1 MASGESIATRHRRN
15 APQPKGMS
23 PAARKAF
30 WMRQLHQ
37 WHWISSALS
46 LAGMLLFAITGVT
59 LNHAGDI
66 EGSPRVETREAQ
78 LPGDLLTS
86 LPQRTGGAGASVKA
100 PLPAAVAAW
109 LDSRLGAHTGG
120 RDAEWSANEVYLS
133 LPRAGG
139 DAWLSIDRSNGNV
152 TYERTDR
159 GWVSYFNDLHKG
171 RNAGTVW
178 FWFIDLFALAC
189 LVFCG
194 TGLVIL
200 KLHAANRPS
209 TWPIAGLGLVLPI
222 VLMIL
227 FVHR

>member
-1 MASGESIATRHRRN
+1 MASDDSISTQPRRK
-15 APQPKGMS
+15 ASPSKGMS

-37 WHWISSALS
+37 WHWISSAMS
-46 LAGMLLFAITGVT
+46 LAGMLLFAVTGVT
-59 LNHAGDI
+59 LNHAADI
-66 EGSPRVETREAQ
+66 EGSPRVETRETQ
-78 LPGDLLTS
+78 LPGDVLAALTEGMAG
-86 LPQRTGGAGASVKA
+86 QGASVKA
-100 PLPAAVAAW
+100 PLPAVVAGW
-109 LDSRLGAHTGG
+109 LDDSLGARTGR
-120 RDAEWSANEVYLS
+120 RDAEWSANDVYLS

-139 DAWLSIDRSNGNV
+139 DAWLSIDRSNGKV

-159 GWVSYFNDLHKG
+159 GWISYFNDLHKG
-171 RNAGTVW
+171 RNAGAVW

-200 KLHAANRPS
+200 KLHAVNRPS
-209 TWPIAGLGLVLPI
+209 TWPLAGLGLVAPI
-222 VLMIL
+222 VLMIF